1 MLKKLLPT
9 LKPGGTIVLVEPD
22 PIRGPCGSDHGISP
36 DQMRRDAAQA
46 GFEVV
51 RIEDFLPEDLI
62 FILKI
67 RD

>member
-1 MLKKLLPT
+1 
-9 LKPGGTIVLVEPD
+9 
-22 PIRGPCGSDHGISP
+22 
-36 DQMRRDAAQA
+36 MRRDAAQA

-67 RD
+67 LD